1 VPNPV
6 FPESLSPKSDWLLEK
21 VFGKIRH
28 KLRQISPIKSM
39 KIPGYRILREIGR
52 GNMSTVYLAVQELL
66 EREVALK
73 VMALSLI
80 ADETFC
86 TRFLKEGKIIA
97 QLSHPNII
105 TVHDI
110 GASGSNYYMALEYAK
125 AGNLSRRL
133 KNLSRNNIL
142 EIIKQIASALGYAHS
157 RGFIHRDVKPANVL
171 FRDDQSVLLSDF
183 GIAKGIDSKSQLTM
197 IGWSIGTPEYMSPEQ
212 AMGKPVSPQA
222 DLYSLGIMLYRMLA
236 GRCPYVSD
244 DPFATALMHIN
255 VPIPNLPKY
264 YSEFQP
270 IVSRL
275 LQKNPADRY
284 ADAWELIRAIE
295 KVQTRGA
302 SVISLAGRR
311 LEPGRK
317 SRKFGR
323 TVPAGSQHT
332 AVRTTSAAAG
342 ALQIDEDLE
351 EESTTLITQIVA
363 VIGTAYKA
371 TVKISS
377 ILWLKVL
384 RNIST
389 LWWSLGTLALLIVI
403 GMGFYLVELLGPF
416 GGVDLAARSIRPK
429 NPADYILA
437 KDKYLQEV
445 ALAYRSILQIDP
457 KNITARKK
465 SNEIAAKY
473 EELAQSSWA
482 IADKDLSLS
491 LIEQGLSVVPQ
502 HTGLLSLKSKLE
514 GTRSTTE
521 LSVADKKKIEL
532 WIRTAEDHIAS
543 SHFIMPVGNNAVE
556 TYRKILQ
563 LDPKNET
570 ALHGLNAMASIFE
583 RAARASLVEG
593 DANQAILR
601 IEQGLMISPR
611 QARLLSLRAAL
622 VR

>member
-1 VPNPV
+1 
-6 FPESLSPKSDWLLEK
+6 
-21 VFGKIRH
+21 
-28 KLRQISPIKSM
+28 M
-39 KIPGYRILREIGR
+39 KIPGYRILREIGK
-52 GNMSTVYLAVQELL
+52 GNMATVYLAVQELL

-73 VMALSLI
+73 VMDPSLI

-97 QLSHPNII
+97 QLSHPHII

-125 AGNLSRRL
+125 AGNLSMRL
-133 KNLSRNNIL
+133 KNLSRDNIL

-171 FRDDQSVLLSDF
+171 FRADQSLLLSDF
-183 GIAKGIDSKSQLTM
+183 GIAKGMDSKSQLTM

-212 AMGKPVSPQA
+212 AMGKPVSPKT

-236 GRCPYVSD
+236 GKCPYVSD
-244 DPFATALMHIN
+244 DPFATALMHVN
-255 VPIPNLPKY
+255 VPVPNLPKY
-264 YSEFQP
+264 YGEFQS

-295 KVQTRGA
+295 EIQAGGT
-302 SVISLAGRR
+302 SVIALAGKRR
-311 LEPGRK
+311 ESGRK
-317 SRKFGR
+317 SRKYSR
-323 TVPAGSQHT
+323 TVSAVSQHT
-332 AVRTTSAAAG
+332 AVRATNAAAG
-342 ALQIDEDLE
+342 AVQIEDLE
-351 EESTTLITQIVA
+351 EESTTLITQIVTA
-363 VIGTAYKA
+363 IGNAYKA

-384 RNIST
+384 RNISA
-389 LWWSLGTLALLIVI
+389 LWWGLGTLALLTVI
-403 GMGFYLVELLGPF
+403 GMGVYLVELLGPF
-416 GGVDLAARSIRPK
+416 GGVDLAARSIHPK
-429 NPADYILA
+429 NPADYVRA
-437 KDKYLQEV
+437 KGKYLQEV

-457 KNITARKK
+457 KNITARKESK
-465 SNEIAAKY
+465 EIAAKY
-473 EELAQSSWA
+473 EQLAQSSWA
-482 IADKDLSLS
+482 IAEKDLSLS
-491 LIEQGLSVVPQ
+491 LIDQGLSVVPQ

-543 SHFIMPVGNNAVE
+543 SHFIMPVENNAVE

-570 ALHGLNAMASIFE
+570 ALRGLNAMASIFE
-583 RAARASLVEG
+583 QAARASLVEG
-593 DANQAILR
+593 NVNQAILR
-601 IEQGLMISPR
+601 IEQGLMISPHH
-611 QARLLSLRAAL
+611 ARLLALRVAI

>member
-1 VPNPV
+1 LQAIKAKTNQP
-6 FPESLSPKSDWLLEK
+6 
-21 VFGKIRH
+21 H
-28 KLRQISPIKSM
+28 KSM
-39 KIPGYRILREIGR
+39 KIPGYRILREIGS
-52 GNMSTVYLAVQELL
+52 GNMATVYLAVHELL

-73 VMALSLI
+73 VMAPSLF

-86 TRFLKEGKIIA
+86 ARFLKEGKIIA
-97 QLSHPNII
+97 QLFHPNII

-110 GASGSNYYMALEYAK
+110 GASGSNYYMALEYAE

-133 KNLSRNNIL
+133 KNLSRDNIL
-142 EIIKQIASALGYAHS
+142 EIIKQTASALGYAHS

-183 GIAKGIDSKSQLTM
+183 GIAKGMDSKSQLTM

-222 DLYSLGIMLYRMLA
+222 DLYSLGIMLYQMLA

-244 DPFATALMHIN
+244 DPFVTALMHVN

-302 SVISLAGRR
+302 SVISLAGKR

-323 TVPAGSQHT
+323 TVPAVSQHT
-332 AVRTTSAAAG
+332 AIRTTSAGAG
-342 ALQIDEDLE
+342 ALQIEDLE
-351 EESTTLITQIVA
+351 EEHTTLVTQIVT
-363 VIGTAYKA
+363 VIGTAYKV

-377 ILWLKVL
+377 ILWLKVH

-389 LWWSLGTLALLIVI
+389 LWWSLGTLALLTVI
-403 GMGFYLVELLGPF
+403 GMSFYLVELLGPF
-416 GGVDLAARSIRPK
+416 GGVDLAVRSIRPK

-445 ALAYRSILQIDP
+445 TLAYRSILQIDP
-457 KNITARKK
+457 KNLIARKESK
-465 SNEIAAKY
+465 EIAAKY
-473 EELAQSSWA
+473 EQLAQSSWA

-491 LIEQGLSVVPQ
+491 LIDQGLSVAPQ
-502 HTGLLSLKSKLE
+502 HMGLLSLKSKLE

-532 WIRTAEDHIAS
+532 WIKTAEDQIAS

-563 LDPKNET
+563 LDPKNKT
-570 ALHGLNAMASIFE
+570 TLHELNAMASIFE
-583 RAARASLVEG
+583 QAARASLIEG
-593 DANQAILR
+593 DVNQAILR
-601 IEQGLMISPR
+601 IEQGLMISP
-611 QARLLSLRAAL
+611 QHARLLSLRAAI